1 MALKFICFVLRG
13 KCRVKKP
20 FVNRKFYFFENR
32 WVKQN
37 FIGWEWIVWWCFCS
51 FNRMKNLKK
60 TLLTIL
66 SILPLTAL
74 GSGEGALPALYTQ
87 AISII
92 IFGIV
97 LFFIKLNHKGKT
109 ILFVVYVITIC
120 LMGYFTRNMNYGEYL
135 DSMSFINACIIIIPA
150 MTLTITYFL
159 IRNRFRRG
167 KA

>member
-1 MALKFICFVLRG
+1 
-13 KCRVKKP
+13 
-20 FVNRKFYFFENR
+20 
-32 WVKQN
+32 
-37 FIGWEWIVWWCFCS
+37 
-51 FNRMKNLKK
+51 MKNLKK